1 MPRGSEGWIKS
12 SQPKSTE
19 KFSIQLPILRGT
31 YEEVV
36 CPFSVLCVPSHG
48 CQNPQ
53 GRVIKEPNI
62 PGSIALGETEI
73 PQLQAHYPYSWG
85 RKVTYICGWS
95 PAQEN

>member
-12 SQPKSTE
+12 SQPKSAD

-53 GRVIKEPNI
+53 SRVIKEPNI
-62 PGSIALGETEI
+62 PGSIV
-73 PQLQAHYPYSWG
+73 G
-85 RKVTYICGWS
+85 RNLDPSAAGPLSVLVGPKVTYICGWS